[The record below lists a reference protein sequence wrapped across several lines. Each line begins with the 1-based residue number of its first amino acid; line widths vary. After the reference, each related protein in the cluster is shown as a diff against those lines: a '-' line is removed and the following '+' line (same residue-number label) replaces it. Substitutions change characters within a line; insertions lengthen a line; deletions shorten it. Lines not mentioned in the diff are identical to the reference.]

1 MKRYRAKLDMM
12 FPEMARTCE
21 AGADTCEPARSSF
34 SECFSEVLRTGIL
47 LGERM
52 VKSIFPQ
59 V

>member
-1 MKRYRAKLDMM
+1 MM
-12 FPEMARTCE
+12 FPELARTWE